1 MRKRTAEKERIYVCH
16 TYYHVYVTC
25 LKELTLPK
33 EMRGHATLVLSTLS
47 NDFGNLKERAEKSGI
62 FEEVL
67 SFEEKK
73 EDRFPQLARYHKDR
87 GNLAANLLS
96 RMIFTKLYG
105 KLQQPYVPVDF
116 RNYRDIYVFCD
127 SDPIGYYLNWKK
139 IPYHALEDGL
149 DCIYYYDTARYDNR
163 GHFRLK
169 AFLASLNLIFIQN
182 GYSKYCVDMEVNN
195 TSILKYPCPKYIEQP
210 REVLVRRLTREDKDR
225 ILALFL
231 EDLDRLKEQLAT
243 GEHHEKKV
251 LILSEPL
258 CSLPVRKR
266 LFSDLV

>member
-1 MRKRTAEKERIYVCH
+1 MRMRKRTAEKERIYVCH

-139 IPYHALEDGL
+139 IPWR
-149 DCIYYYDTARYDNR
+149 TAWTV
-163 GHFRLK
+163 FT
-169 AFLASLNLIFIQN
+169 IMI
-182 GYSKYCVDMEVNN
+182 
-195 TSILKYPCPKYIEQP
+195 
-210 REVLVRRLTREDKDR
+210 RR
-225 ILALFL
+225 
-231 EDLDRLKEQLAT
+231 AT
-243 GEHHEKKV
+243 ITEG
-251 LILSEPL
+251 ISA
-258 CSLPVRKR
+258 
-266 LFSDLV
+266 